1 MENFFY
7 EGGKYLID
15 ASGKVKNGGDIDGNK
30 NILIDKEI
38 PEKFHE
44 GIAVHEIEERKFIK
58 KGHSYVYSHNEAQKK
73 ELEFYEKKFG
83 KENALKILEDEE
95 NLVLTLSPTRSI
107 SRNKRPKDISIPA
120 PIIEMTWIRKI
131 VYEDK

>member
-44 GIAVHEIEERKFIK
+44 GIAVHEIEERKLLL

-73 ELEFYEKKFG
+73 ELDFYEKKYG
-83 KENALKILEDEE
+83 KEKALEVLEEE
-95 NLVLTLSPTRSI
+95 EVVVLNITFRHSI
-107 SRNKRPKDISIPA
+107 SRKTKMQNCL
-120 PIIEMTWIRKI
+120 T
-131 VYEDK
+131 